1 MSAAW
6 ASVLAVGAGT
16 VVLKG
21 VGPVAVGG
29 RRVPPRLLGILS
41 MLAPALLAALVVVE
55 GFAAKRSLV
64 FDARVAGLAA
74 GGLAVALRAPI
85 WLVVLA
91 GAVATALV
99 RLLA

>member
-1 MSAAW
+1 VSAAW
-6 ASVLAVGAGT
+6 ASVLVVGVGKVA
-16 VVLKG
+16 LKG
-21 VGPVAVGG
+21 VWPVAVGG
-29 RRVPPRLLGILS
+29 RRVPPRLLGVLS
-41 MLAPALLAALVVVE
+41 MLAPALLAALVVTE
-55 GFAAKRSLV
+55 GFAVRRSLV

-99 RLLA
+99 RLIS